1 MYIVRGT
8 RYDNGMNLQDELR
21 QAENKLEELE
31 SIIADPKV
39 IADQNKLKEV
49 SRAYN
54 LAKDVV
60 LKGQAY
66 ERADKNLA
74 EAEETLKSE
83 DEEMRE
89 LAEAEIPPL
98 KEALE
103 KSKEEFELALVP
115 PGPHDHANAIIEIR
129 AGVGGEE
136 AAIFAADLFRMY
148 TRYAELKGWKTSLMS
163 QSEAE
168 QGGYKEVI
176 FSINGDSAYG
186 LLKYEMGVHRV
197 QRVPV
202 TEKQGRVHT
211 SAASVAVL
219 PELEEEEYKIDTKDL
234 RIDTFCSGGK
244 GGQSV
249 NTTYSAVRITHV
261 PTNTVVSCQDER
273 SQTQNK
279 ERAMQILRARLWEA
293 EEKRRQEELASER
306 REQIGTGDR
315 SEKIRTYNYPQDRI
329 TDHRIKKSWHNM
341 DQILDGDLD
350 KVIAAV
356 KSGKMGADE

>member
-1 MYIVRGT
+1 
-8 RYDNGMNLQDELR
+8 MNLRDELKEA
-21 QAENKLEELE
+21 QKKLEELE
-31 SIIADPKV
+31 SELADPTV
-39 IADQNKLKEV
+39 IADQSKLKDV

-54 LAKDVV
+54 LAKDIVA
-60 LKGQAY
+60 KGCAY
-66 ERADKNLA
+66 DRAQKNLA
-74 EAEETLKSE
+74 EAKETLKSE
-83 DEEMRE
+83 DVDMRE
-89 LAEAEIPPL
+89 LAEAEIPGL
-98 KEALE
+98 EQALE
-103 KSKEEFELALVP
+103 QAQEEFELALVP
-115 PGPHDHANAIIEIR
+115 PGPHDSANAIIEIR

-148 TRYAELKGWKTSLMS
+148 TRYAELKGWKANIIS

-168 QGGYKEVI
+168 QGGYKEVVL
-176 FSINGDSAYG
+176 NVTGDGAYG

-219 PELEEEEYKIDTKDL
+219 PELEEEEYKIDPKDL

-249 NTTYSAVRITHV
+249 NTTYSAVRITHI
-261 PTNTVVSCQDER
+261 PTDTVVSCQDER

-293 EEKRRQEELASER
+293 EQKRRQEELVTER
-306 REQIGTGDR
+306 REQIGSGDR

-356 KSGKMGADE
+356 KSGKMGQDD

>member
-1 MYIVRGT
+1 MERGT
-8 RYDNGMNLQDELR
+8 IDSMNLQDELKE
-21 QAENKLEELE
+21 AVKKLDELE
-31 SIIADPKV
+31 AELADPEV
-39 IADQNKLKEV
+39 IADQGKLKEV
-49 SRAYN
+49 SRAYH

-60 LKGQAY
+60 AKGQDY
-66 ERADKNLA
+66 DRALKNLT
-74 EAEETLKSE
+74 EAKDTLKSE
-83 DEEMRE
+83 DIDMRV
-89 LAEAEIPPL
+89 LAETEIPGLEQVL
-98 KEALE
+98 KQAE
-103 KSKEEFELALVP
+103 EEFELALVP
-115 PGPHDHANAIIEIR
+115 PGPHDGANAIIEIR

-148 TRYAELKGWKTSLMS
+148 TRYAERKNWKAGIIS

-176 FSINGDSAYG
+176 LNISGDGAYG

-219 PELEEEEYKIDTKDL
+219 PELEEEEYEIDPKDL

-249 NTTYSAVRITHV
+249 NTTYSAVRITHI
-261 PTNTVVSCQDER
+261 PTDTIVSCQDER

-279 ERAMQILRARLWEA
+279 ERAMQILRARLWEM
-293 EEKRRQEELASER
+293 EQKRRQEELASER
-306 REQIGTGDR
+306 REQIGSGDR

-329 TDHRIKKSWHNM
+329 TDHRIKKSWHNI
-341 DQILDGDLD
+341 DQILDGDLN
-350 KVIAAV
+350 KVISAV
-356 KSGKMGADE
+356 KSGKMGRDE

>member
-1 MYIVRGT
+1 
-8 RYDNGMNLQDELR
+8 MNLQDELSS
-21 QAENKLEELE
+21 AKNKLEELE
-31 SIIADPKV
+31 SQLAQPEIIAD
-39 IADQNKLKEV
+39 QSKLKEV

-54 LAKDVV
+54 LAKHTVA
-60 LKGQAY
+60 KGEAY
-66 ERADKNLA
+66 ERAQKNLA
-74 EAEETLKSE
+74 EANETLKS
-83 DEEMRE
+83 DDADMRE
-89 LAEAEIPPL
+89 LAEAELPGL
-98 KEALE
+98 EEALE
-103 KSKEEFELALVP
+103 QAKEEFELALVP
-115 PGPHDHANAIIEIR
+115 PGPHDGANAIIEIR

-148 TRYAELKGWKTSLMS
+148 ARYAERKGWKANIIS

-168 QGGYKEVI
+168 QGGYKEIVLN
-176 FSINGDSAYG
+176 INGDGAYG

-219 PELEEEEYKIDTKDL
+219 PELEEEEYKIDPKDL

-249 NTTYSAVRITHV
+249 NTTYSAVRITHI
-261 PTNTVVSCQDER
+261 PTDTVVSCQDER

-293 EEKRRQEELASER
+293 EQKRRQEELALER
-306 REQIGTGDR
+306 REQIGSGDR

-356 KSGKMGADE
+356 KSGKMGQDE